1 MVLFFQTKP
10 LAFEIISQI
19 IFFNMPSGHR
29 KAIQYALIAALGGF
43 LFGFDTAVISGVEKT
58 IQQLWHLS
66 DLWHGFTVSAA
77 LFGTAFGA
85 LFSGR
90 PAERLGRKKMLQFIG
105 FLYAFTSIATALSHH
120 WIDFIVFRFL
130 GGLAVGASSVV
141 GPMYISE
148 ISPARLR
155 GRLVGFFQLN
165 IVVGILVAFLSNY
178 FLLKYLG
185 SGSWRWML
193 GVQAVPALIFFGW
206 VFFIPESPRWLIGH
220 DQLDRARV
228 VLQKLQ
234 VQHVEETLQEI
245 RQSLQHR
252 EDLVKEKLWQKK
264 YARPIAYA
272 MLLAMFNQLSGIN
285 AILYYAPRIF
295 EMTGIRANLAF
306 LQAMLVGFTNFVFT
320 IIAMSVIDR
329 AGRKTLLIIGS
340 LGMILF
346 LGLTA
351 NAFFQDV
358 HGGYAVMIYL
368 IGFIAFFAFSQ
379 GAVIWV
385 FISEIFPNKVRS
397 KGQAIGST
405 THWTMDILISWLFPW
420 MAATLGG
427 GASFL
432 IFAGMM
438 VLQLIFVWR
447 FLPETRGKSLE
458 QIQAALGIDVKPS
471 EVSV

>member
-1 MVLFFQTKP
+1 MFAT
-10 LAFEIISQI
+10 
-19 IFFNMPSGHR
+19 HR
-29 KAIQYALIAALGGF
+29 KAVGYALIAALGGF

-58 IQQLWHLS
+58 IQQLWQLS
-66 DLWHGFTVSAA
+66 NLWHGFTVSAA

-85 LFSGR
+85 LFAGR
-90 PAERLGRKKMLQFIG
+90 PAERFGRKKMLQVIG

-165 IVVGILVAFLSNY
+165 VVVGILVAFLSNY
-178 FLLKYLG
+178 FLMKYLG
-185 SGSWRWML
+185 PGSWRLML
-193 GVQAVPALIFFGW
+193 GVQAVPALIFFAL
-206 VFFIPESPRWLIGH
+206 VFAIPESPRWLVGH
-220 DQLDRARV
+220 DRLQQARE
-228 VLQKLQ
+228 VLLLLQ
-234 VQHVEETLQEI
+234 TEQVDEALAQI
-245 RQSLQHR
+245 KNSLQHR
-252 EDLVKEKLWQKK
+252 ENLVKEKLWQKK
-264 YARPIAYA
+264 YARPIAFA

-295 EMTGIRANLAF
+295 EMTGIQADVAF
-306 LQAMLVGFTNFVFT
+306 LQAMCVGITNLIFTL
-320 IIAMSVIDR
+320 IAMSLIDR
-329 AGRKTLLIIGS
+329 FGRKTLLIIGS
-340 LGMILF
+340 IGMIVF
-346 LGLTA
+346 LGLTSV
-351 NAFFQDV
+351 AFFHQV
-358 HGGYAVMIYL
+358 HGGFAVMGYL

-385 FISEIFPNKVRS
+385 FISEIFPNRVRS

-427 GASFL
+427 GISFL
-432 IFAGMM
+432 IFSGMM
-438 VLQLIFVWR
+438 ALQLIFVWQ
-447 FLPETRGKSLE
+447 FLPETKGKSLE
-458 QIQAALGIDVKPS
+458 EIQAALHIDVTPS
-471 EVSV
+471 AISA